1 MHVSSI
7 SHWTVPI
14 LLFEQL
20 SSFSP
25 ILLFATGSDNKLYKE
40 RQKVI
45 KITSMESLK
54 FQNLKVFMVVPT
66 SFSKTLNLFFNW
78 GITALQNFL
87 VSAKHQLLTQCLL
100 HARHSVYVNS
110 LPPFSSFYF
119 IIVIYKHLFF
129 FITSFYDSQEWNLCF
144 LQCPL

>member
-66 SFSKTLNLFFNW
+66 SFSNTLNLFFNW

-87 VSAKHQLLTQCLL
+87 VSAKYQHEL
-100 HARHSVYVNS
+100 AMGFPGDSAGKEYVFNVGDLDLIPGLGRS
-110 LPPFSSFYF
+110 PGEG
-119 IIVIYKHLFF
+119 KG
-129 FITSFYDSQEWNLCF
+129 
-144 LQCPL
+144 